1 MALFKYL
8 RPVDNLP
15 DPNGPLSTVIHPS
28 VTAEVNRQVRAIEQ
42 QPKKRGEYS
51 KHSTEEK
58 AAIGKY
64 AGENGVAAAVRYYK
78 KTKGVILK
86 ELLVRDWK
94 KAYLSEVAKRRS
106 SVHVGEDLSV
116 TELPEKRKGR
126 PPLLGVK
133 LDEQLQ
139 RLVEM
144 RARGTA
150 INSSILIGVGRGIL
164 MKSNKSLLHEYGGP
178 IQLSKEWAKSVLRRM
193 GYTKRRANLSQRY
206 WWMILPTLK
215 HNFCWILKHVLTLKT
230 YHMSL

>member
-15 DPNGPLSTVIHPS
+15 DPNGPLSTIIHPS

-86 ELLVRDWK
+86 E
-94 KAYLSEVAKRRS
+94 S
-106 SVHVGEDLSV
+106 SV
-116 TELPEKRKGR
+116 
-126 PPLLGVK
+126 
-133 LDEQLQ
+133 
-139 RLVEM
+139 
-144 RARGTA
+144 
-150 INSSILIGVGRGIL
+150 
-164 MKSNKSLLHEYGGP
+164 
-178 IQLSKEWAKSVLRRM
+178 
-193 GYTKRRANLSQRY
+193 
-206 WWMILPTLK
+206 
-215 HNFCWILKHVLTLKT
+215 
-230 YHMSL
+230 